1 MRRLYLVVSCAL
13 LFSLYSTTI
22 GFAHS
27 SLSELGIGPLQ
38 QLNNK
43 MRILL
48 ALNPEQYENI
58 KGLNYSYWTERQQI
72 IETPKRIAAKT
83 AVLAQWDQ
91 WQIALSDALSD
102 IQFSRFLQWQA
113 SVDILGNRPF

>member
-1 MRRLYLVVSCAL
+1 MRRLYLVVSCTL
-13 LFSLYSTTI
+13 LFSLYSTTV

-27 SLSELGIGPLQ
+27 SLPEVGIGPLQ

-102 IQFSRFLQWQA
+102 IQFNRFLQWQA
-113 SVDILGNRPF
+113 SIDILGNRPF

>member
-1 MRRLYLVVSCAL
+1 MKRLYLVVSSAL
-13 LFSLYSTTI
+13 LFSLYSTTV

-27 SLSELGIGPLQ
+27 SFPELGIGPLQ

-91 WQIALSDALSD
+91 WQMALSDALSD
-102 IQFSRFLQWQA
+102 IQFNRFLQWQA